1 MLHTLI
7 TETQKIKIDSMSD
20 IGLFEHILGDVKL
33 EKKPPQKNKS
43 GFHRPAEICE
53 PNSSL
58 LFTRQRKGLKWL
70 V

>member
-7 TETQKIKIDSMSD
+7 TETQKIKIDFMSD

-33 EKKPPQKNKS
+33 EKKTKNKS

-58 LFTRQRKGLKWL
+58 LFIRQRKGLKWL

>member
-33 EKKPPQKNKS
+33 EKTPPQKNKS

-58 LFTRQRKGLKWL
+58 LFTSQRKGLKWL

>member
-33 EKKPPQKNKS
+33 EKKKTPKKQIRIPQT
-43 GFHRPAEICE
+43 C
-53 PNSSL
+53 
-58 LFTRQRKGLKWL
+58 
-70 V
+70 